1 MDDNQDA
8 GDYTLYKLLMIP
20 VLSVN
25 ISLHPS
31 ISQTL
36 VLYLSEIL
44 KNFRIL
50 LLARAL
56 FPNSLLE
63 TQTQHL
69 VTIPPTTNPNSKPN
83 LSSTRPS

>member
-8 GDYTLYKLLMIP
+8 GDYALYKLLMIP

-50 LLARAL
+50 LLARAF

-63 TQTQHL
+63 TQT
-69 VTIPPTTNPNSKPN
+69 
-83 LSSTRPS
+83 

>member
-50 LLARAL
+50 LLARAF

-63 TQTQHL
+63 TQT
-69 VTIPPTTNPNSKPN
+69 
-83 LSSTRPS
+83 